1 MPKSKAQCG
10 NIFVFCVVIES
21 KYKKMGI
28 GTASS
33 IGVCGCSHAG
43 RKTKTKMGLKMKCL
57 SYINEKKAG
66 STGTAV
72 DSTGPAQQRRTM
84 AIPSVSG
91 SKGSIRLFSL
101 GTLN

>member
-1 MPKSKAQCG
+1 
-10 NIFVFCVVIES
+10 
-21 KYKKMGI
+21 
-28 GTASS
+28 
-33 IGVCGCSHAG
+33 
-43 RKTKTKMGLKMKCL
+43 MGLKMKCL